1 MNSIYDLF
9 ATDAKAEAE
18 DGLVLDYG
26 SFGRITIRRAGG
38 ANKGFARVLEAKL
51 RPYRRQ
57 IQAGTLEEAVA
68 ERLLAEVYAETVL
81 IGWQGIRDRDG
92 QDIAFSHRAAVTLFT
107 DLPELFRDVQEQ
119 AQKAANFRTAEI
131 EESAKN

>member
-18 DGLVLDYG
+18 EGLALDYG

-38 ANKGFARVLEAKL
+38 ANKGFARALEAKL

-81 IGWQGIRDRDG
+81 IGWQGIRDRAG
-92 QDIAFSHRAAVTLFT
+92 QEIAFSHKAAVTLFT

-119 AQKAANFRTAEI
+119 AQKAANFRLAEI

>member
-1 MNSIYDLF
+1 MHSIYDLF
-9 ATDAKAEAE
+9 ATDPKAEAE
-18 DGLVLDYG
+18 AGLVLEYG

-38 ANKGFARVLEAKL
+38 ANKAFARALESKL

-57 IQAGTLEEAVA
+57 MQAGTLDETLA

-81 IGWQGIRDRDG
+81 LGWENIHGRDG
-92 QDIAFSHRAAVTLFT
+92 QDIAFSHRAAAQLLT

-119 AQKAANFRTAEI
+119 AQKAANFRAAELA
-131 EESAKN
+131 ESAKN